1 MKIYISKKEAH
12 MVQEA
17 IRELETNMFE
27 QDFGDGEHG
36 YSLSEVKA
44 LENIKSKLLK
54 HSDERRSSNIPEA
67 DVSTFASAAATGTRS
82 TRRGIR
88 SLGAN

>member
-44 LENIKSKLLK
+44 LENIKSKLFK
-54 HSDERRSSNIPEA
+54 A
-67 DVSTFASAAATGTRS
+67 FG
-82 TRRGIR
+82 
-88 SLGAN
+88 